1 MRRQHLVF
9 ALCAATSISVAA
21 SAQASSGIDSPES
34 GVVQV
39 GRGGA
44 WLARAD
50 DPLAA
55 YFNPAG
61 LVRQSSGVHA
71 GLHLMFLDRC
81 FTRLNASG
89 QPVSPGGSV
98 PGPGAEG
105 GPPAEVCAESSPFPN
120 PQLGANFRIND
131 KLAAGFS
138 FFGPHGVGKAEWPES
153 LTYVNK
159 FGIEV
164 TQPAPQRYML
174 IKSDS
179 TILLPTLSVSYAVN
193 DELAI
198 GAGFIW
204 GMAFIEFL
212 NFTEGLSPMPAA
224 GEEPRDDFFAHL
236 DVQANLKA
244 KDLFIPGIVLGG
256 IWSPSRLLDVAAWLK
271 WQDAINSKA
280 DLEATSLYWKQAGPV
295 NDDPCL
301 LNDSDTTNDMGEG
314 CNITNEPG
322 AGDLV
327 FRIPMEA
334 KLGVRFHM
342 PRGPSQKRPEWASKP
357 GVRDFLSE
365 DLFDLEMNFTYA
377 RNSVVDN
384 LELRFKPGIPIRG
397 TPGFA
402 PENSD
407 VAHKWKDVFGVR
419 VGGDYVAIPNKLAVR
434 AGAFYESKGQDD
446 RYLNIDFHLGARLGL
461 SAGAT
466 FRVWRVDISAA
477 YQHTFFETLDNKGK
491 GELKAISGDKLT
503 GYRSVQAINGGSLRS
518 SLDEVGLAGT
528 LRF

>member
-1 MRRQHLVF
+1 MRLKHLGGLLTALF
-9 ALCAATSISVAA
+9 AFSLAGGA
-21 SAQASSGIDSPES
+21 SASTGIDSPES
-34 GVVQV
+34 GVLQV

-81 FTRLNASG
+81 FTRLG
-89 QPVSPGGSV
+89 PDGLPVSPGGIV

-105 GPPAEVCAESSPFPN
+105 GPPGEVCAESSPFPN
-120 PQLGANFRIND
+120 PQLGANFRLND
-131 KLAAGFS
+131 KLALGFS
-138 FFGPHGVGKAEWPES
+138 FFGPHGVGKSEWPES
-153 LTYVNK
+153 IAYTNK
-159 FGIEV
+159 FGVET

-179 TILLPTLSVSYAVN
+179 TILLPTLSASYAVN
-193 DELAI
+193 DELSV

-204 GMAFIEFL
+204 GMALIEFL
-212 NFTEGLSPMPAA
+212 NFTEGLSPMPAPGDQA
-224 GEEPRDDFFAHL
+224 SDDFYAHL

-244 KDLFIPGIVLGG
+244 KDFFIPGVVLGG
-256 IWSPSRLLDVAAWLK
+256 LWSPSPMLDVAAWFK
-271 WQDAINSKA
+271 WQDAVKSKA
-280 DLEATSLYWKQAGPV
+280 DLEATSLYWNQGGLI

-301 LNDSDTTNDMGEG
+301 MSDANTMNDLGEG
-314 CNITNEPG
+314 CNLTNEPG
-322 AGDLV
+322 AGDLE
-327 FRIPMEA
+327 FRIPLEA
-334 KLGVRFHM
+334 KLGLRFHM
-342 PRGPSQKRPEWASKP
+342 PRKEVVKRPEWASKP
-357 GVRDFLSE
+357 GVRDSLSE
-365 DLFDLEMNFTYA
+365 DLFDLEMDFTYA
-377 RNSVVDN
+377 QNSVVDN
-384 LELRFKPGIPIRG
+384 LQLRFRPGIVIRG
-397 TPGFA
+397 TPGYA

-407 VAHKWKDVFGVR
+407 VAHQWKDVFGVR
-419 VGGDYVAIPNKLAVR
+419 LGGDYVAIPNMLAVR

-446 RYLNIDFHLGARLGL
+446 RYLNIDFHLGSRVGL

-466 FRVWRVDISAA
+466 LRVWRVDISAA

-491 GELKAISGDKLT
+491 GDLKAISGDKLT
-503 GYRSVQAINGGSLRS
+503 NFRSVQSVNGGSLRS
-518 SLDEVGLAGT
+518 SLNEVGLAGT